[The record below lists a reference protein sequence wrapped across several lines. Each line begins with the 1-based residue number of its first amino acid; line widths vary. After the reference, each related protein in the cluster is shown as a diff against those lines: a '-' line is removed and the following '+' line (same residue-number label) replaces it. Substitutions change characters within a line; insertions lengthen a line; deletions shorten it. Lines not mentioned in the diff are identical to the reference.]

1 MNNHEIYY
9 VIEDEKRLFIVFD
22 INGINY
28 EITVYHYNDKYT
40 IEQILEEI
48 VEYVEIQYNELKYEF
63 PGIVSLV

>member
-1 MNNHEIYY
+1 M
-9 VIEDEKRLFIVFD
+9 FD